1 LHKIDTLRIAY
12 LFCLIRGCVQRQAD
26 KEMAEAAKTMAP
38 LADMDEVRRRGRSA
52 PTGPSDAKPSWTSQ
66 MSNFLSSVVSDGHG
80 KAWGYGNSAATK
92 KAVAHKLP
100 GVNQDNWSLNKG
112 ALALKPAATD
122 DPKLPGVKTHGW

>member
-1 LHKIDTLRIAY
+1 
-12 LFCLIRGCVQRQAD
+12 VQRQAD